1 MLKTL
6 KAEGARTVFL
16 RCGWCIK
23 SFAWPMCLSQTTPTA
38 TTATTT
44 QLFNIIKYIALS
56 RMRIAFA
63 FCILHSSIGSRRC
76 DFYYFMESNAYRI

>member
-1 MLKTL
+1 V
-6 KAEGARTVFL
+6 GARIVFL

-23 SFAWPMCLSQTTPTA
+23 SFAWPMCLPR

-44 QLFNIIKYIALS
+44 QLFNIIKYFALS

-63 FCILHSSIGSRRC
+63 FAFCIPPLAVVDVIFIISWNPMRTAFKIKNFAH
-76 DFYYFMESNAYRI
+76 